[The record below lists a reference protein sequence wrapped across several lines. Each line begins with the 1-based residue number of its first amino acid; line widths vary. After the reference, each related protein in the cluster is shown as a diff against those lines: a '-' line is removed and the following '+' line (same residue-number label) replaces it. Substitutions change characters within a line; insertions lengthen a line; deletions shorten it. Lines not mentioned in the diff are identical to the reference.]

1 MSANNITTKIR
12 LIGLFF
18 LILMIS
24 IIVTTIY
31 LNDKNEKDGLI
42 INIAGKQRMLSQN
55 IAKNIFYINQFKEMS
70 FAELDSSTDEFIY
83 NLNTLKNG
91 NNFSKIKVAPNSDI
105 ANQLMKVEILW
116 KSFHKNIISFKDLI
130 KTRKE
135 SKELDFVIENI
146 YTSNTKLLNEI
157 DILVYLY
164 TDFSEDKIENIKNI
178 QYLFAF
184 LILILILFSFFEVKK
199 MEKNALRFLEESK
212 KLMSQDI
219 SSPLKP
225 INIQA
230 EGEIEDAANS
240 LNNFINKINLAM
252 EDSTNA
258 IIQSKNAS
266 NKLEDLTGEFDLI
279 IDELKNSK
287 EISNYL
293 DRSEDIAIESQ
304 EHLINSTKRLEE
316 LRKEL
321 EKIANGCESKN
332 IKA

>member
-1 MSANNITTKIR
+1 MKANNISTKIR
-12 LIGLFF
+12 LIGTLFF
-18 LILMIS
+18 ILMIS
-24 IIVTTIY
+24 IVATTIF

-55 IAKNIFYINQFKEMS
+55 IAKNIFYINQHKTSS
-70 FAELDSSTDEFIY
+70 FSELDISTDEFIY
-83 NLNTLKNG
+83 NLNTLKMG
-91 NNFSKIKVAPNSDI
+91 NNFSKIKVAPNSEI

-116 KSFHKNIISFKDLI
+116 KGFHKNILTFKDLI
-130 KTRKE
+130 QHNKNST
-135 SKELDFVIENI
+135 ELDLVVDNI
-146 YTSNTKLLNEI
+146 FTSNTNLLNEI

-164 TDFSEDKIENIKNI
+164 TDFSEEKIQNIKNI

-184 LILILILFSFFEVKK
+184 LILVLILFSLLEVKK
-199 MEKNALRFLEESK
+199 MEKNALTFLEETK

-219 SSPLKP
+219 NSPLKP

-230 EGEIEDAANS
+230 ESEIEDAANS
-240 LNNFINKINLAM
+240 LNNFIKKINLAM

-266 NKLEDLTGEFDLI
+266 NKLEDLAGEFDLI
-279 IDELKNSK
+279 IDELKNSQ
-287 EISNYL
+287 EISDYL
-293 DRSEDIAIESQ
+293 NRSEDIAIESQ

-321 EKIANGCESKN
+321 EKIANGCETKL
-332 IKA
+332 

>member
-1 MSANNITTKIR
+1 MKANNISTKIR
-12 LIGLFF
+12 LIGTLFF
-18 LILMIS
+18 ILMIS
-24 IIVTTIY
+24 IVATTIF

-55 IAKNIFYINQFKEMS
+55 IAKNIFYINQHKTS
-70 FAELDSSTDEFIY
+70 SINELDSSINEFIY

-91 NNFSKIKVAPNSDI
+91 NSFSKIKVAPNSEI

-116 KSFHKNIISFKDLI
+116 KGFHKNILAFKDLI
-130 KTRKE
+130 QHNKN
-135 SKELDFVIENI
+135 SKELDLVVDNI
-146 YTSNTKLLNEI
+146 FTSNTNLLNEI

-164 TDFSEDKIENIKNI
+164 TDFSEEKIQNIKNI

-184 LILILILFSFFEVKK
+184 LILVLILFSLLEVKK
-199 MEKNALRFLEESK
+199 MEKNALKFLEETK

-219 SSPLKP
+219 NSPLKP

-230 EGEIEDAANS
+230 ESEIEDAANS
-240 LNNFINKINLAM
+240 LNNFIKKINLAM

-266 NKLEDLTGEFDLI
+266 NKLENLAGEFDLI
-279 IDELKNSK
+279 IDELKNSQ
-287 EISNYL
+287 EISDYL
-293 DRSEDIAIESQ
+293 NRSEDIAIESQ

-321 EKIANGCESKN
+321 EKIANGCESKT

>member
-1 MSANNITTKIR
+1 MKANNISTKIR
-12 LIGLFF
+12 LIGTLFF
-18 LILMIS
+18 ILMIS
-24 IIVTTIY
+24 IVATTIF

-55 IAKNIFYINQFKEMS
+55 IAKNIFYINQHKTS
-70 FAELDSSTDEFIY
+70 SINELDSSINEFIY

-91 NNFSKIKVAPNSDI
+91 NSFSKIKVAPNSEI

-116 KSFHKNIISFKDLI
+116 KGFHKNILAFKDLI
-130 KTRKE
+130 QHNKN
-135 SKELDFVIENI
+135 SKELDLVVDNI
-146 YTSNTKLLNEI
+146 FTSNTNLLNEI

-164 TDFSEDKIENIKNI
+164 TDFSEEKIQNIKNI

-184 LILILILFSFFEVKK
+184 LILVLILFSLLEVKK
-199 MEKNALRFLEESK
+199 MEKNALKFLEETK

-219 SSPLKP
+219 NSPLKP

-230 EGEIEDAANS
+230 ESEIEDAANS
-240 LNNFINKINLAM
+240 LNNFIKKINLAM

-266 NKLEDLTGEFDLI
+266 NKLENLAGEFDLI
-279 IDELKNSK
+279 IDELKNSQ
-287 EISNYL
+287 EISDYL
-293 DRSEDIAIESQ
+293 NRSEDIAIESQ

-321 EKIANGCESKN
+321 EKIANGCETKL
-332 IKA
+332 

>member
-1 MSANNITTKIR
+1 MKANNISTKIR
-12 LIGLFF
+12 LIGTLFF
-18 LILMIS
+18 ILMIS
-24 IIVTTIY
+24 IVATTIF
-31 LNDKNEKDGLI
+31 LNDKNKKDGLI

-55 IAKNIFYINQFKEMS
+55 IAKNIFYINQHKTS
-70 FAELDSSTDEFIY
+70 SINELDSSINEFIY

-91 NNFSKIKVAPNSDI
+91 NSFSKIKVAPNSEI

-116 KSFHKNIISFKDLI
+116 KGFHKNILAFKDLI
-130 KTRKE
+130 QHNKN
-135 SKELDFVIENI
+135 SKELDLVVDNI
-146 YTSNTKLLNEI
+146 FTSNTNLLNEI

-164 TDFSEDKIENIKNI
+164 TDFSEEKIQNIKNI

-184 LILILILFSFFEVKK
+184 LILVLILFSLLEVKK
-199 MEKNALRFLEESK
+199 MEKNVLKFLEETK

-219 SSPLKP
+219 NSPLKP

-230 EGEIEDAANS
+230 ESEIEDAANS
-240 LNNFINKINLAM
+240 LNNFIKKINLAM

-266 NKLEDLTGEFDLI
+266 NKLENLAGEFDLI
-279 IDELKNSK
+279 IDELKNSQ
-287 EISNYL
+287 EISDYL
-293 DRSEDIAIESQ
+293 NRSEDIAIESQ

-321 EKIANGCESKN
+321 EKIANGCETKL
-332 IKA
+332 